1 MYIDYSRLRY
11 ISFSKPYKVGYECFI
26 VPASHPYP
34 KWTALYHPFTAD
46 VWPYIAVSFCFAA
59 FILYLVTKKCFP
71 SPMKDRCFENP
82 QYCALYVL
90 ANFLA
95 VRQPREIRSTANRIF
110 LICWF
115 IAATII
121 PTGYRSGL
129 ISYMTFPFTPP
140 PMNTIEQL
148 VNSPLQKII
157 YGDLIKDILLKS
169 TSQNQNKLGQQLVTN
184 RNLTYM
190 FTLMKTGSWA
200 VDSSLD
206 NLRYVATTQY
216 PTTSAGPQVHLM
228 RECLLPMLAG
238 FSLQKNSQIKTYLDR
253 KIQILV
259 QAGLVDFHRTQ
270 YAKKLADWN
279 PKASSRQLRSF
290 SLDNLQGA
298 FYLFAV
304 GITISI
310 ISFFFD
316 LLYFSL
322 SAKNK
327 FETEVRTTR

>member
-1 MYIDYSRLRY
+1 
-11 ISFSKPYKVGYECFI
+11 
-26 VPASHPYP
+26 
-34 KWTALYHPFTAD
+34 
-46 VWPYIAVSFCFAA
+46 
-59 FILYLVTKKCFP
+59 
-71 SPMKDRCFENP
+71 
-82 QYCALYVL
+82 
-90 ANFLA
+90 
-95 VRQPREIRSTANRIF
+95 
-110 LICWF
+110 
-115 IAATII
+115 
-121 PTGYRSGL
+121 
-129 ISYMTFPFTPP
+129 
-140 PMNTIEQL
+140 
-148 VNSPLQKII
+148 
-157 YGDLIKDILLKS
+157 
-169 TSQNQNKLGQQLVTN
+169 
-184 RNLTYM
+184 
-190 FTLMKTGSWA
+190 
-200 VDSSLD
+200 
-206 NLRYVATTQY
+206 
-216 PTTSAGPQVHLM
+216 M